1 RSRGIQ
7 PATAPAAPLCP
18 RCADPPGGH
27 CAPRR
32 WPCARRPRQR
42 TAGANPPP
50 TSTHRSQPSAGR
62 TPLATGDAPRR
73 APPAG
78 LTACTPTP
86 IPLLPP
92 DPELDPGCYRIMAR
106 RITTGASS
114 SRGPGSLAV
123 RAIHAV
129 TRIVDHTGSRVPRK
143 AANRRRSA
151 GGPGPFHT
159 VLRDLDDPTLILG
172 AYDGGS

>member
-1 RSRGIQ
+1 
-7 PATAPAAPLCP
+7 
-18 RCADPPGGH
+18 
-27 CAPRR
+27 
-32 WPCARRPRQR
+32 
-42 TAGANPPP
+42 
-50 TSTHRSQPSAGR
+50 
-62 TPLATGDAPRR
+62 
-73 APPAG
+73 
-78 LTACTPTP
+78 
-86 IPLLPP
+86 
-92 DPELDPGCYRIMAR
+92 MAR

-172 AYDGGS
+172 AYDGGSARRRGTRLAEECMRGPEPARSTRSTA